1 MHVHCFVVF
10 LNPSP
15 SRGQSETAVLESSLE
30 QTMAQSIS
38 SANVKQLRRAG
49 QILKLD
55 IISESRAGRQDGGV
69 QQLVPERDERSGNRV
84 PASGSECW
92 HQRAEDLAKW
102 SAAQYN
108 WFHH

>member
-1 MHVHCFVVF
+1 MWNNCAG
-10 LNPSP
+10 
-15 SRGQSETAVLESSLE
+15 R
-30 QTMAQSIS
+30 
-38 SANVKQLRRAG
+38 VKSHQV
-49 QILKLD
+49 QELD

-102 SAAQYN
+102 SAAIGFTINLGKY
-108 WFHH
+108 